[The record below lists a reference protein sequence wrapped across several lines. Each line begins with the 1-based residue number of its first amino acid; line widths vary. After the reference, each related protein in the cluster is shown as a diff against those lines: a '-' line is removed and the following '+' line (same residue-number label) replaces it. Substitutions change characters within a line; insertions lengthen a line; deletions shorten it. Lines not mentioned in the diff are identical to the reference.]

1 MAATTNLTVFDLRDF
16 SDRLPSNA
24 GKLKKA
30 IRQWVDGHSASA
42 DLTIATDYIDDAIR
56 IHRGRRTSLVNAAT
70 ALLHSAIILYA
81 RSLERKSDHRG
92 FVRII
97 EKLGDEGKEFHNGLI
112 QIRDNAL
119 AHFGPAGSGRSWNE
133 DHVVLIMEDDVWQ
146 PAIAVRRSLFDLSY
160 AIDFR
165 LHLREVCGIVQRTV
179 DERRN
184 AFQSLFDRAI
194 EDAEICAVLK
204 ASQVDPKKF
213 GEAGKLIFKGPRSG
227 RAIGIFND

>member
-133 DHVVLIMEDDVWQ
+133 DHVVLIMEDDVGQ
-146 PAIAVRRSLFDLSY
+146 PALAVRRSLFDLSY